1 MTIKE
6 LYNAAR
12 EAKFYITEDGSVY
25 PINLDLRSAMN
36 AYGNMVVDKIEVSV
50 QDNKEKTEIE
60 QEIYITPKF
69 SAVYAE

>member
-12 EAKFYITEDGSVY
+12 EAKFFITEDGFVY

-36 AYGNMVVDKIEVSV
+36 AYGNMVVDKIDVNSHTSK
-50 QDNKEKTEIE
+50 DKTEIE